1 MYFFYYKVALHTNSG
16 KRVFPWWHIN
26 SVNVK
31 IVVESQCF
39 HKIKIQIFTIEIYFI
54 KFAGPLKS
62 SEVYGFRIGKY
73 NRVRRGLWT
82 IKSQGDFA

>member
-1 MYFFYYKVALHTNSG
+1 M
-16 KRVFPWWHIN
+16 
-26 SVNVK
+26 K

-39 HKIKIQIFTIEIYFI
+39 RKIKIQIFTIEIYFI

-73 NRVRRGLWT
+73 NRVRRGL
-82 IKSQGDFA
+82 